1 MKIKEINAKTILTKS
16 NLPEADYVINP
27 YIGCSHGCIYCYANF
42 MKRFTNHKEPWG
54 EFVDIKINAAELIPN
69 KDLSNKTVV
78 ISSVTDPYNS
88 LEKKY
93 KLTRNILEKLIP
105 LNPNLNIL
113 TKSNLIIRDIDLI
126 KQFKNCSVSI
136 SFSSLDENIQKE
148 IEPKASSPK
157 EKIFALKKLKEAGIK
172 TVLFLSPIM
181 PEITDWKEIIIQTNK
196 YVDEYWFENLNM
208 KPYIWNNINLFL
220 SKYKPT
226 LIKKY
231 KNIYLTKNNYWNDI
245 EKDIKSYCDKY
256 KIKYKIFFHHGK

>member
-157 EKIFALKKLKEAGIK
+157 EKIFALSNETIGIAFSPLKMVFSSAHIG
-172 TVLFLSPIM
+172 FP
-181 PEITDWKEIIIQTNK
+181 D
-196 YVDEYWFENLNM
+196 
-208 KPYIWNNINLFL
+208 
-220 SKYKPT
+220 
-226 LIKKY
+226 
-231 KNIYLTKNNYWNDI
+231 
-245 EKDIKSYCDKY
+245 
-256 KIKYKIFFHHGK
+256 